1 MRITEWLLVS
11 IGAALFVGCGG
22 TDPPP
27 FRPVADMKQLMN
39 DIIDPA
45 ADDVWDASGTIVTKE
60 GEEERGPKTAE
71 EWAEVRKSALV
82 LTEAGN
88 LLMMVPRA
96 KDGGQ
101 WMTLSRALVDKGEEA
116 IRAADARSTKR
127 MFDVGGEVYQTCL
140 NCHQQYMPAIRD
152 ALK

>member
-1 MRITEWLLVS
+1 MRITNCFLLS
-11 IGAALFVGCGG
+11 IGAVLLAGCGG
-22 TDPPP
+22 PDPPP

-45 ADDVWDASGTIVTKE
+45 ADEVWDASGTIVTKE
-60 GEEERGPKTAE
+60 GEEERGPKTAA

-116 IRAADARSTKR
+116 VQAADARSTKR

-140 NCHQQYMPAIRD
+140 NCHQQYLPAVRD